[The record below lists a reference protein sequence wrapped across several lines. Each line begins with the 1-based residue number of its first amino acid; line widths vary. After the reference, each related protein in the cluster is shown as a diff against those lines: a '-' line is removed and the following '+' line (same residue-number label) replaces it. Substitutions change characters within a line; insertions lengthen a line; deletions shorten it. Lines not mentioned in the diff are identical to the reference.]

1 VARVDLTRRRR
12 TGVKLLTVTV
22 PAIAIVSLV
31 LMLVTE
37 VWVRATF
44 DARHGTP
51 GLFVPDPVRRMRLA
65 ANYSGWFAG
74 VPVHTNSLGL
84 RDDREYALPKTPA
97 TFRILV
103 LGDSVT
109 FGHGSVAEH
118 SYPRLLEGLLRAWRP
133 EIDWQ
138 VWNAAVPGYNT
149 SQELAQLLELGPI
162 TRPDLVVVGFY
173 DNDIMD
179 NFEVVTPGRLTVAAT
194 GARALAQ
201 RHLYSLELY
210 RKLWLTLQWK
220 LSASN
225 AYRRRLEALDSEDSM
240 YRPLAEAV
248 DRDKQAL
255 TPYERLDDR
264 TVRGQQC
271 HAGQVPDPAL
281 ADAIQRDAGWP
292 LWQRAVSGFERL
304 HASGAYRIVFFLNV
318 IPVVCPA
325 DDIFY
330 DGGVGV
336 ENDLFMRTVSRSLP
350 AVSVFDAFLHRR
362 PSQMPYAQAHAIGN
376 ANLTKA
382 ETLFAYLRDRQLVP
396 PR

>member
-1 VARVDLTRRRR
+1 VAGVDLTRRSRA
-12 TGVKLLTVTV
+12 GVKLVTIAV
-22 PAIAIVSLV
+22 PAVAIACAVM
-31 LMLVTE
+31 MLATE

-44 DARHGTP
+44 DPRHGTP

-84 RDDREYALPKTPA
+84 RDDREFPLAKSST

-118 SYPRLLEGLLRAWRP
+118 SYPRLLEDLLRAWRP
-133 EIDWQ
+133 GVDWQ

-162 TRPDLVVVGFY
+162 ARPDLVVVGFY

-179 NFEVVTPGRLTVAAT
+179 NFDVGPPGRVTVAST
-194 GARALAQ
+194 RARAYAQ

-210 RKLWLTLQWK
+210 RRLWLTLQWK
-220 LSASN
+220 ASASN

-240 YRPLAEAV
+240 YRPLSEAV

-255 TPYERLDDR
+255 TPYDRLDDR
-264 TVRGQQC
+264 TVNGLHC
-271 HAGQVPDPAL
+271 NAGQVPDPAL

-292 LWQRAVSGFERL
+292 LWQNAVRGFEQL

-396 PR
+396 RP